1 MLTLMLARVVAV
13 AVLIEAALVGG
24 FGVYLAVSSVTSQ
37 ATELPAAIVMAVF
50 FLVVA
55 AALVV
60 LARALVAGRRWARS
74 PILLWQVLLGAVAA
88 EALSIHRLVEV
99 GVLALCLIAGLGV
112 LALVRDG
119 GEPTASDH

>member
-1 MLTLMLARVVAV
+1 MLARVVAV

-24 FGVYLAVSSVTSQ
+24 FGVYLAMSSVTSQ
-37 ATELPAAIVMAVF
+37 ATELPAAIVMTVF

-55 AALVV
+55 AALVF